1 MATAP
6 PPPPLTVRRGTCY
19 ALLAYDVGSAI
30 DLADCERRLTETRR
44 RALRVRSRAVA
55 YFEYRPAPLHVVLQA
70 EPVPIGGGAT
80 AAEVAIV
87 LYDFGAVTV
96 TFAVPLVGPLETV
109 IALSDVL
116 DDAPALRTRGHA
128 LVEDLL
134 ARLGSA
140 VRDARIAPT
149 TEDYLVFHL
158 ETLDPAVPPAA
169 LWSTHAHQVARL
181 LRSEPGALAEPEA
194 AEAVAA
200 RLAYGPGDGALFDW
214 NAAVVYAP
222 DLEDIRTVIEFANVQ
237 LLEMRYLDAQ
247 LDLALDQSYTLV
259 SRRGLAGFLRSYS
272 VDVQRV
278 ARLQV
283 DAAIL
288 FERVSSGL
296 KIFGDQYA
304 AKGYRLLADRFRLA
318 EWDATILRKLQTLD
332 SIYGKLSDRAAA
344 RRLEALEWIIV
355 LLIAISIV
363 LPFVV
368 P

>member
-1 MATAP
+1 MTSP
-6 PPPPLTVRRGTCY
+6 PPALTVHRGTCY

-30 DLADCERRLTETRR
+30 DLSACERLLREPRR
-44 RALRVRSRAVA
+44 TVHVRSRAVA
-55 YFEYRPAPLHVVLQA
+55 YFEYRPAPLYVVQDT
-70 EPVPIGGGAT
+70 EPIRFEGGVT
-80 AAEVAIV
+80 TPEVAMV
-87 LYDFGAVTV
+87 LYDFGVVTV
-96 TFAVPLVGPLETV
+96 TFAVPIAGPVGDV

-116 DDAPALRTRGHA
+116 DGSPDLRERGRA
-128 LVEDLL
+128 LVVDLL
-134 ARLGSA
+134 ARLGPA
-140 VRDARIAPT
+140 VRDARLAPT

-158 ETLDPAVPPAA
+158 EALDPPVPPAA
-169 LWSTHAHQVARL
+169 LWTDHAQDMARL
-181 LRSEPGALAEPEA
+181 LRSERGLLAEPETA
-194 AEAVAA
+194 DATGA
-200 RLAYGPGDGALFDW
+200 RLTYGPRDGALFDW

-237 LLEMRYLDAQ
+237 LLEMRYLDHQ

-259 SRRGLAGFLRSYS
+259 SRRGPAGLLRSYQA
-272 VDVQRV
+272 DLRRV

-288 FERVSSGL
+288 FEQVTSGL

-304 AKGYRLLADRFRLA
+304 AKGYRILADRFRLA
-318 EWDATILRKLQTLD
+318 DWDATILRKLQTLD
-332 SIYGKLSDRAAA
+332 SIYGKLTDQAAT
-344 RRLEALEWIIV
+344 RRMELLEWIIV